1 LENTVLQ
8 WVATYG
14 YFAIFS
20 LLVLGIVGLPV
31 PDEFLLASCGFLVF
45 KGDLQLVPT
54 LLSALAGSTCGI
66 TLSYTIGRTVGWK
79 FLHSRWGRFLH
90 VKDEHIER
98 VHHWFDKI
106 GHWALMVGY
115 FIPGVPSAR
124 TLRAMVKAYKRSRR
138 ELRPVLD
145 IILRHPRMYARLN
158 DPDLVKPPVVYVAG
172 MLRALHVPVDDDSWT
187 YILDEMGQRP
197 FYPPN
202 VGGWPSNDAWLSTN
216 TLRARW
222 DAVNNI
228 IGRHGYDL
236 DDDRMPKSGEPP
248 AKSLAWARK
257 ATGHPF
263 ESPATRTRMNHV
275 AGSIRP
281 RASYEVQHT
290 VAERRRVIRLFLL
303 LGPDA
308 LVH

>member
-90 VKDEHIER
+90 VKEEHIKR
-98 VHHWFDKI
+98 VHQWFDKI

-115 FIPGVPSAR
+115 FIPGVRHFTAIVAGTSKLEYRNFAIFAYGGAAIWVSVFVFIGYHFGR
-124 TLRAMVKAYKRSRR
+124 NFRAILDTVRSHI
-138 ELRPVLD
+138 ETAS
-145 IILRHPRMYARLN
+145 IILAI
-158 DPDLVKPPVVYVAG
+158 VIVAYIAFRYFRW
-172 MLRALHVPVDDDSWT
+172 RAK
-187 YILDEMGQRP
+187 R
-197 FYPPN
+197 
-202 VGGWPSNDAWLSTN
+202 
-216 TLRARW
+216 
-222 DAVNNI
+222 
-228 IGRHGYDL
+228 
-236 DDDRMPKSGEPP
+236 
-248 AKSLAWARK
+248 
-257 ATGHPF
+257 
-263 ESPATRTRMNHV
+263 
-275 AGSIRP
+275 
-281 RASYEVQHT
+281 
-290 VAERRRVIRLFLL
+290 
-303 LGPDA
+303 
-308 LVH
+308 

>member
-1 LENTVLQ
+1 MENTVLQ

-66 TLSYTIGRTVGWK
+66 TLRYTIGRTVGWK

-115 FIPGVPSAR
+115 FIPGVRHFTAIVAGTSKLEYRNFA
-124 TLRAMVKAYKRSRR
+124 LFAYSGAAIWVSVFVFIGYHFGKNFRAILDTVRSHI
-138 ELRPVLD
+138 ETAS
-145 IILRHPRMYARLN
+145 IILAIVILAYIAFRYFRW
-158 DPDLVKPPVVYVAG
+158 
-172 MLRALHVPVDDDSWT
+172 RAK
-187 YILDEMGQRP
+187 R
-197 FYPPN
+197 
-202 VGGWPSNDAWLSTN
+202 
-216 TLRARW
+216 
-222 DAVNNI
+222 
-228 IGRHGYDL
+228 
-236 DDDRMPKSGEPP
+236 
-248 AKSLAWARK
+248 
-257 ATGHPF
+257 
-263 ESPATRTRMNHV
+263 
-275 AGSIRP
+275 
-281 RASYEVQHT
+281 
-290 VAERRRVIRLFLL
+290 
-303 LGPDA
+303 
-308 LVH
+308 